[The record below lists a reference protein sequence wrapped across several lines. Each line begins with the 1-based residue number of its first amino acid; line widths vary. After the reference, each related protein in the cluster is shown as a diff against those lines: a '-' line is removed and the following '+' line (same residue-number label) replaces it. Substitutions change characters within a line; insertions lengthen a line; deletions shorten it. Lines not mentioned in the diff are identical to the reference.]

1 MNEPPD
7 RPPEP
12 QAPWLPKLGKILLV
26 LAAGTVALAVLAFGT
41 CVLLL
46 KHW

>member
-1 MNEPPD
+1 MNEPDDTTP
-7 RPPEP
+7 RPR
-12 QAPWLPKLGKILLV
+12 APWLPKLGKILLV